1 MTLRCVVRDIATG
14 SGTRSLFSIRQIRES
29 QDSLVNAISN
39 DFELQKD
46 LRFDQSVASSP
57 RTDKLLVLFKGETQ

>member
-14 SGTRSLFSIRQIRES
+14 SGTRSLFSIRQMRES

-39 DFELQKD
+39 DFELRKD
-46 LRFDQSVASSP
+46 SRFDQF
-57 RTDKLLVLFKGETQ
+57 D

>member
-14 SGTRSLFSIRQIRES
+14 SGHTFLVSMQKRQS

-46 LRFDQSVASSP
+46 LRFRPIDCIVTS
-57 RTDKLLVLFKGETQ
+57 L

>member
-14 SGTRSLFSIRQIRES
+14 SGTRSLFSIRQMRES

-39 DFELQKD
+39 DFELRKIRGSTN
-46 LRFDQSVASSP
+46 LIESSP
-57 RTDKLLVLFKGETQ
+57 RFDKAVVLKGETQ